1 MKAGRRIAF
10 DYGDVRIGVAISDL
24 SGLLATPYEA
34 IINSENTFNE
44 IDQLVKE
51 NEPLYFAVGIPRHL
65 SGSTSAK
72 MESVELFIGELDARF
87 SIPIVRIDER
97 LTTVSAS
104 KSLQSAGKNAKQSKG
119 IIDAAAAATIL
130 EMALMQER
138 SQSSLGGSDE

>member
-1 MKAGRRIAF
+1 MYKR
-10 DYGDVRIGVAISDL
+10 
-24 SGLLATPYEA
+24 
-34 IINSENTFNE
+34 
-44 IDQLVKE
+44 Q
-51 NEPLYFAVGIPRHL
+51 
-65 SGSTSAK
+65 
-72 MESVELFIGELDARF
+72 